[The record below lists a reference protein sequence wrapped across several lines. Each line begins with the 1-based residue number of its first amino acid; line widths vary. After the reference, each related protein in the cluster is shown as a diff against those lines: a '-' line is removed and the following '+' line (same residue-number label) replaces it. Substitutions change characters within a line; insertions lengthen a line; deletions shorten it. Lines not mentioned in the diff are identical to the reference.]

1 VRLGGG
7 DFGGRGGFGSTG
19 RRSGGDPDAPTR
31 PSPDAN
37 VVRDLWCLLAPYR
50 WQVLGLSALISFSA
64 ALGTLA
70 PQFVRYG
77 FDTVI
82 PAGTRRAFVLLG
94 AAIAIYYLVRSLVGY
109 AGMYYSFAFT
119 QGIIRDIRMR
129 AYRRLLAMPIARFTE
144 ERSGALTSRVVSDV
158 NALEGM
164 IQAGATRLAG
174 QLVSIVVVA
183 AILVA
188 MNWRLAA
195 VNLVVAPALA
205 LITRHYQF
213 PLREAARRIRRRV
226 GEMSAV
232 ATEAIAN
239 IQVVK
244 GFANEPLEVA
254 RFDDEN
260 ETYVALNLERRREV
274 GMMEAQITLTAEY
287 GLGAVLLIGGWL
299 AVGGSLTIG
308 ELTAFLLYQRMLQG
322 PVMSVVLFNNQL
334 QAGMAALERVSALLE
349 AEPESEG
356 TIASVGGGRV
366 EFRDVE
372 FRYPGTEIPA
382 LDGVSFAVPEGA
394 TAALVGPSG
403 SGKTTVTR
411 LLSRLYDPTGGSI
424 RIDGRDL
431 REYRLDALRNAV
443 AIVPQEPTLFSGSV
457 RENIRYARPDA
468 TDQEIAHAAELA
480 NAATFIAELPEGW
493 DTLVGER
500 GVKLSGGQKQRV
512 AIARAILRH
521 ARLLILDEATASLD
535 SESEALIQEAL
546 DGLFARRS
554 GVTTLVIA
562 HRLSTIR
569 GADRIYVLDAGRI
582 VESGT
587 HGELLDAAG
596 LYARLHE
603 LQHASPAGMAPPAA
617 GRFVIR

>member
-1 VRLGGG
+1 MRPGGG
-7 DFGGRGGFGSTG
+7 GFGGRGGFGSTG
-19 RRSGGDPDAPTR
+19 RRSGGDPDAPAA

-37 VVRDLWCLLAPYR
+37 VIRDLWCLLSPYR
-50 WQVLGLSALISFSA
+50 WRVLGLSALISFSA

-77 FDTVI
+77 IDTVI
-82 PAGTRRAFVLLG
+82 PTGTRRAFALLG
-94 AAIAIYYLVRSLVGY
+94 AAIAIYYLARALVGY

-129 AYRRLLAMPIARFTE
+129 AYRRLLAMPVARFTE

-164 IQAGATRLAG
+164 IQSGATRLAG
-174 QLVSIVVVA
+174 QLVSILVVA

-188 MNWRLAA
+188 MNWRLAM

-205 LITRHYQF
+205 LITRHYQS

-226 GEMSAV
+226 GEMTAV

-239 IQVVK
+239 IHVVK
-244 GFANEPLEVA
+244 GFANEPLEVG

-274 GMMEAQITLTAEY
+274 GMMEAVITLTAEY
-287 GLGAVLLIGGWL
+287 GVGAVLLIGGWL

-334 QAGMAALERVSALLE
+334 QAGMAALERVSDLLE

-356 TIASVGGGRV
+356 TIASVDGGRV
-366 EFRDVE
+366 EFRGVE

-382 LDGVSFAVPEGA
+382 LHGVSFVVPEGA
-394 TAALVGPSG
+394 TVAFVGPSG

-424 RIDGRDL
+424 WIDGRDL

-457 RENIRYARPDA
+457 RENVRYARPDA
-468 TDQEIAHAAELA
+468 SDEEIAGAAELA
-480 NAATFIAELPEGW
+480 NAAEFIADLPDGW
-493 DTLVGER
+493 DTLIGER

-603 LQHASPAGMAPPAA
+603 LQHVSPVGMVPPD
-617 GRFVIR
+617 GRAVVSR